1 MTRQSLISLV
11 TIPALLVA
19 FAAPSFAAAKKAAP
33 AKQVQAKS
41 QAAKAAPAKT
51 AAKAV
56 ELVDINSATKEQL
69 AALPAIGDAYAQK
82 IIDGRPYGKKSELKT
97 RNILPAKAYTKV
109 AKLIIAKQ
117 AAPLAK

>member
-11 TIPALLVA
+11 TIPALVVA
-19 FAAPSFAAAKKAAP
+19 FAAPSFAATKQAA
-33 AKQVQAKS
+33 ATKQVQTKS
-41 QAAKAAPAKT
+41 EPAKT
-51 AAKAV
+51 AVKAV

-82 IIDGRPYGKKSELKT
+82 IIDGRPYTQKTELKT
-97 RNILPAKAYTKV
+97 RNIIPAKVYAKV

-117 AAPLAK
+117 APTAPVK